1 MLCLVAGAAQAQQI
15 VAFDV
20 TYTASTTTTKD
31 AHFDVK
37 PRADQP
43 ADWTSP
49 INYSTGTVYIH
60 QEVTSKP
67 SAQDTMVDICFDG
80 DLEGYGCIGTDFYT
94 TTGAHETVEKMSTMW
109 QYNKVAWNKKRT
121 LFQLIVKDRGNHN
134 GGLPVSDFM
143 PTTMRIV
150 LTVVPTGGTYVPPA
164 SSTGGDG
171 GVVADAGGGIG
182 LDAAADAGMAA
193 TGGSGGSAGAMP
205 SGSGGSSSPTPS
217 GSGGASAADAGPPTG
232 SSTGGVSGA
241 GNGDPSSTSGG
252 STSSGGCVLAG
263 DSSGSGDP
271 GLPTLAG
278 SAAVALALAARRRAR
293 SADRR

>member
-1 MLCLVAGAAQAQQI
+1 MHLRRDVMSQFEGKNRRFFRKAAVCFSTLLVVCLAAGAAQAQQI

-43 ADWTSP
+43 ADWASP

-67 SAQDTMVDICFDG
+67 SVQDTMVDICFDG

-94 TTGAHETVEKMSTMW
+94 TTGVHETVEKMSTMW

-134 GGLPVSDFM
+134 GGLPVTDFM

-150 LTVVPTGGTYVPPA
+150 LTVVPTGGTYVPPT
-164 SSTGGDG
+164 ST
-171 GVVADAGGGIG
+171 
-182 LDAAADAGMAA
+182 
-193 TGGSGGSAGAMP
+193 
-205 SGSGGSSSPTPS
+205 
-217 GSGGASAADAGPPTG
+217 
-232 SSTGGVSGA
+232 
-241 GNGDPSSTSGG
+241 
-252 STSSGGCVLAG
+252 
-263 DSSGSGDP
+263 
-271 GLPTLAG
+271 
-278 SAAVALALAARRRAR
+278 
-293 SADRR
+293 